1 LKDAQREDGSI
12 DRTRV
17 MQSVVWTPSAVPA
30 LMRMR
35 RRVQSAADI
44 LAERVSAA
52 LRRSTEPEA

>member
-1 LKDAQREDGSI
+1 
-12 DRTRV
+12 

-52 LRRSTEPEA
+52 LRRSTNPEA